1 MNRNCDGAVAIW
13 RKYIKMNVRERMKY
27 MRMKIRDENDSL
39 NNQKIICLIDNSL
52 FFFAFQIIC
61 RNVEIRYEK

>member
-1 MNRNCDGAVAIW
+1 
-13 RKYIKMNVRERMKY
+13 MKY

-52 FFFAFQIIC
+52 FFFAFQIIVGMQKLDMK
-61 RNVEIRYEK
+61 NKNLKKKEEILVL